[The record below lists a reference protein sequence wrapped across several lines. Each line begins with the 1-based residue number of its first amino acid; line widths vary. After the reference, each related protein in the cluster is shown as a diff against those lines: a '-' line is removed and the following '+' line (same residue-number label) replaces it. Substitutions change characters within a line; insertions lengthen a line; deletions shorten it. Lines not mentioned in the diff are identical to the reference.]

1 MVTSIDKTLQLIAHC
16 ITTETYQEVE
26 NERLELKNLAGG
38 WGDDF
43 YRTVCAFLNTNGGI
57 IIIGVNDKNNSKPPH
72 YKFTGYVNSSDNE
85 NHLKQDLPKKFTNR
99 EGKSI
104 NLSAYLSRIEIH
116 SFLHSNVAIVY
127 VEELPDDEK
136 YVYYNGKAYQRK
148 ITGDHE
154 LSRAEIEEYEELK
167 AEVITHQELEIVKDA
182 PLSTL
187 NIDKLNQYIIKFN
200 KGKKSGETLKAD
212 LGAALSFLQRKSFV
226 RDERPTLLGMLVCG
240 DYVEDYIQGK
250 CEVDCYVTSTIKVAN
265 DKQALKDNV
274 IDLIEDSFSFIYR
287 NIQVGVGYAN
297 GGTAEPEYPED
308 LVRESINNA
317 IAHRNYKSNRFVVIE
332 IKPNASLMIQ
342 NPGSFGRRQ
351 RLHFDTEF
359 GKVRRIVP
367 IQVARNPKLA
377 DLLKSFDRWEGI
389 GKGLSS
395 LIDACL
401 ENVIDVPYYI
411 ITDGEIKLFI
421 PKGKVY
427 DAEMDVWLNSFSGYI
442 FNKYG
447 KELNDDE
454 KIMLSFY
461 RKSELLNRLESYTIL
476 LTMDNNHKEVIANL
490 EDKGL
495 IFKDPDSQSSEIYP
509 IYRVDRTLM
518 KTDFSEELKAIFKQ
532 EFDFLK
538 PDYKDVL
545 NIIYWNNL
553 YGKKDKP
560 VTANGTGRVI
570 FLGKYG
576 KIVNP
581 VDFEN
586 FQRKIRIIFAK
597 LEEKRFILRKDGK
610 TKINGGSQDFKINA
624 EFVPLPTLFD

>member
-1 MVTSIDKTLQLIAHC
+1 MMTSIDRTLQLISHC

-26 NERLELKNLAGG
+26 NERLELKNLTGG
-38 WGDDF
+38 WGDDW
-43 YRTVCAFLNTNGGI
+43 YKTVCSFLNTNGGI
-57 IIIGVNDKNNSKPPH
+57 IVIGINDKNNAKPPH
-72 YKFTGYVNSSDNE
+72 YKFTGYINSSDNE
-85 NHLKQDLPKKFTNR
+85 NHLKQDLPKKFTDR
-99 EGKSI
+99 EGKPI
-104 NLSAYLSRIEIH
+104 NLSAYLSRIEIR
-116 SFLHSNVAIVY
+116 SFLDGNVAIVY

-136 YVYYNGKAYQRK
+136 YVYYNGKAYLRK

-167 AEVITHQELEIVKDA
+167 AEVITYQELEIVKDA
-182 PLSTL
+182 PLNTL

-212 LGAALSFLQRKSFV
+212 LDSALSFLQRKSFV
-226 RDERPTLLGMLVCG
+226 RGDKPTLLGMLVCG

-265 DKQALKDNV
+265 NKQALKDNV

-332 IKPNASLMIQ
+332 IKPNESLMVQ
-342 NPGSFGRRQ
+342 NPGTFGRRQ
-351 RLHFDTEF
+351 RLHYETEF

-411 ITDGEIKLFI
+411 LTDGEIKLFI
-421 PKGKVY
+421 PKGNVY
-427 DAEMDVWLNSFSGYI
+427 DVEMEAWLYSFSGYI
-442 FNKYG
+442 FSKYG

-495 IFKDPDSQSSEIYP
+495 IFKDPQSSEIYP

-538 PDYKDVL
+538 SEYKEVL
-545 NIIYWNNL
+545 NIVYWCNL
-553 YGKKDKP
+553 YALNSTIVSANSVGTTIYVNRNKKLNDL
-560 VTANGTGRVI
+560 ND
-570 FLGKYG
+570 Y
-576 KIVNP
+576 
-581 VDFEN
+581 EN
-586 FQRKIRIIFAK
+586 FKRKIRNIFNQ
-597 LEEKRFILRKDGK
+597 LENKGFIVRKDGK
-610 TKINGGSQDFKINA
+610 NIAEGGKPDFKVNHNFTSIPN
-624 EFVPLPTLFD
+624 LFD